1 MSTTPSSAATTT
13 ADGAR
18 PLSTRERILEAATEL
33 FYAHGI
39 RAVSADKIIDRVGIT
54 KVTFY
59 RHFRTKDDLVV
70 DYLESQAARERG
82 ALDTVRESADG
93 DAEAFRSFAN
103 LIGTASCQPGFRGCA
118 FINAA
123 AEYSDP
129 DSAVRKVVADHRAW
143 YRETFAT
150 MLGQIG
156 VTDTKDAADEVLM
169 LRDGAMVAGY
179 LSEAS
184 RVGRALADAIFA
196 VASAHGAKIAR

>member
-1 MSTTPSSAATTT
+1 MSTTTSGALKSAANS
-13 ADGAR
+13 
-18 PLSTRERILEAATEL
+18 PVSTRDRILGAATEL

-70 DYLESQAARERG
+70 AYLELQAARERE
-82 ALDTVRESADG
+82 AIDAIRESAAG
-93 DAEAFRSFAN
+93 AADAFHAFAQM
-103 LIGTASCQPGFRGCA
+103 IGTASCQPGFRGCA

-123 AEYSDP
+123 AEYADP
-129 DSAVRKVVADHRAW
+129 ETAVRKVVADHRAW
-143 YRETFAT
+143 YRETFAA
-150 MLGQIG
+150 MLDRMGA
-156 VTDTKDAADEVLM
+156 KEAEDAADEVLM

-184 RVGRALADAIFA
+184 RVGRTLDAAIFA
-196 VASAHGAKIAR
+196 VASAHGAAAPR